1 MDREKKAADCKV
13 DSIGSGRAIPIKQ
26 VSSPFPCGQ
35 RAVEVRDEA
44 QETLE
49 GGALRRLWGL
59 VTVRPALPLPGLNP
73 QGASGSPA
81 EGKPPWEERLPGGS
95 SAASSSPPPGGSRE
109 PPAVLTGWPARAGA
123 FGAGRPGPPLPVPE
137 KEFTKGY
144 PGRAGPT
151 LGSLVQLCP
160 HEPLFAG
167 KGGAELGC
175 PLLAPLFFLS
185 LCLAGLGH

>member
-49 GGALRRLWGL
+49 GGALQRLWGL

-73 QGASGSPA
+73 QRESGSPA
-81 EGKPPWEERLPGGS
+81 EGKPPGKRGYRVGARPCPPHHHRGAAESHLPS
-95 SAASSSPPPGGSRE
+95 SAAGPRGLALLEPGDLAHLSQSQKRNSQ
-109 PPAVLTGWPARAGA
+109 
-123 FGAGRPGPPLPVPE
+123 
-137 KEFTKGY
+137 KG
-144 PGRAGPT
+144 T
-151 LGSLVQLCP
+151 LGGLVLPWVHWCSSVHTSLCSLVK
-160 HEPLFAG
+160 E
-167 KGGAELGC
+167 ELSWA
-175 PLLAPLFFLS
+175 APSWPPFFF
-185 LCLAGLGH
+185 